1 VPFRVAL
8 TFDAEH
14 PDRPASSDPQ
24 AVLDLLDRE
33 KVRASFFLQGRWV
46 EAYPRLARRVAD
58 AGHLIGNHSFYHA
71 RMPLLTGAGLRTDV
85 RAAESVIRRRV
96 GVDPRPWLR
105 LPFGSGEND
114 PLLATRLDALGYRHI
129 GWDVDV
135 AEWRARQTSARVAEG
150 IVQGV
155 MSRGDG
161 AIVLLHTWPDPVPGA
176 LAVLVPRLRE
186 AGVTFVRLDELAA

>member
-1 VPFRVAL
+1 M
-8 TFDAEH
+8 
-14 PDRPASSDPQ
+14 
-24 AVLDLLDRE
+24 
-33 KVRASFFLQGRWV
+33 RASFFLQGRWV

-135 AEWRARQTSARVAEG
+135 AEWRARQTSARVADG
-150 IVQGV
+150 IVEGV

-186 AGVTFVRLDELAA
+186 LGVTFVRLDELAA

>member
-14 PDRPASSDPQ
+14 PDRPTRSDPQ
-24 AVLDLLDRE
+24 AVLDQLDRSA
-33 KVRASFFLQGRWV
+33 VRASFFLQGRWV

-58 AGHLIGNHSFYHA
+58 AGHLIGNHSHYHA
-71 RMPLLTGAGLRTDV
+71 RMPLLTAAGLRSDV
-85 RAAESVIRRRV
+85 RAAESVIRRRA

-105 LPFGSGEND
+105 LPFGNGEGD
-114 PLLATRLDALGYRHI
+114 QLLAARLDDLGYRHI

-135 AEWRARQTSARVAEG
+135 AEWRARQSARRVADG
-150 IVQGV
+150 IVEGV
-155 MSRGDG
+155 LAHGDG

-176 LAVLVPRLRE
+176 LAQLVPRLRD

>member
-1 VPFRVAL
+1 LFRVAL

-14 PDRPASSDPQ
+14 PDRPTRSDPQ
-24 AVLDLLDRE
+24 AVLDQLDRSE
-33 KVRASFFLQGRWV
+33 VVATFFLQGRWV
-46 EAYPRLARRVAD
+46 EAYPRIARRVAD
-58 AGHLIGNHSFYHA
+58 AGHLIGSHSHYHA
-71 RMPLLTGAGLRTDV
+71 RMPLLTAAGLRTDV
-85 RAAESVIRRRV
+85 RAAESIIRRRV

-135 AEWRARQTSARVAEG
+135 AEWRARQSSRHVAEG
-150 IVQGV
+150 IVEGV
-155 MSRGDG
+155 MERGDG

-176 LAVLVPRLRE
+176 LATLVPRLRE
-186 AGVTFVRLDELAA
+186 AGVSFVRLDELAA